1 MCLATVLG
9 AVFGLPATL
18 YAQRGLA
25 DPVSEAHRLV
35 EKQVPMPAYP
45 QVAALLRFPTDRPMP
60 AVLIDQRTQAIGED
74 GVVRYVLVVRSA
86 SGAERKA

>member
-1 MCLATVLG
+1 
-9 AVFGLPATL
+9 
-18 YAQRGLA
+18 
-25 DPVSEAHRLV
+25 
-35 EKQVPMPAYP
+35 MPAYP

-86 SGAERKA
+86 SGAESVSFEGLRCATGERRT